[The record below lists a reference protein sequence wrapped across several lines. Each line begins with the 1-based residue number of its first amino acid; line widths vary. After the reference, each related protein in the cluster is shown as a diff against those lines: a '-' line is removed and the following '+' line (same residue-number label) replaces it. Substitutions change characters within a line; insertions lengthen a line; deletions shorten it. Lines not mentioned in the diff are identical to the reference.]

1 MKQESTED
9 ISCHHY
15 TYTSRLHFTSRA
27 LTCSI
32 PFSILLFLEA
42 GVTRSSDNA
51 FSFHPGLNLKVL
63 NPNPTQHPKPRQHPK
78 SPCSRLGRGHEAHVE
93 ATRCARCGSKRV
105 TQSTTQARTPYPPAG
120 VGVKSAMTHEPKDT
134 LPGVR
139 GRSGGRVG
147 GVVWGGRRADS
158 VREREFICNH
168 DFPERGLGRR
178 PRTYLEY
185 CVIKQ
190 GERKLVHL
198 SCWFS

>member
-42 GVTRSSDNA
+42 GVTGSSDNA

-93 ATRCARCGSKRV
+93 ATRCARWRLKEGNSEYNPSTYPLPPRRGRGQV
-105 TQSTTQARTPYPPAG
+105 RDDSRTQGHSAGRPRAVGRAGGRGG
-120 VGVKSAMTHEPKDT
+120 VG
-134 LPGVR
+134 
-139 GRSGGRVG
+139 
-147 GVVWGGRRADS
+147 
-158 VREREFICNH
+158 
-168 DFPERGLGRR
+168 
-178 PRTYLEY
+178 
-185 CVIKQ
+185 
-190 GERKLVHL
+190 GEE
-198 SCWFS
+198 S